1 MTKNFYTVDL
11 TCDKIDHV
19 IHQTVEAPD
28 FERAIELAVK
38 EWDVFNPTVKAVRL
52 EENPKASFED
62 KLVPVVLT
70 EKLWSALTSYLLM
83 STNYRERE
91 WDAWNDLAKETNKD
105 GTPTYK
111 NAQSNADFWKELIEE
126 LGVIQKAID
135 ERG

>member
-28 FERAIELAVK
+28 FERAIELAIK
-38 EWDVFNPTVKAVRL
+38 EWDVLNPTVKAVRL
-52 EENPKASFED
+52 EENPKAAFDD
-62 KLVPVVLT
+62 KLVPVAHPD
-70 EKLWSALTSYLLM
+70 KLWSALTTYLLM
-83 STNYRERE
+83 STNFRERE
-91 WDAWNDLAKETNKD
+91 RDAWNDLAKETNED